1 MDYEIISRKDQDL
14 GRGFGL
20 LGAAAVMMLLT
31 WVVPAVAPVALAGYG
46 IYLLFMRSFRA
57 MAVALLGA
65 VGLWF
70 LAGLLGGLLW
80 WFGAAMAGF
89 GLFFL
94 IRGFR
99 GRYLTE

>member
-14 GRGFGL
+14 GRGIAL
-20 LGAAAVMMLLT
+20 LVASAVMVLLM

-46 IYLLFMRSFRA
+46 IYMLFLRRFRE
-57 MAVALLGA
+57 MAVTLVVA

-80 WFGAAMAGF
+80 LFGVAMAGF

>member
-1 MDYEIISRKDQDL
+1 MDYEIIRRKDQDV
-14 GRGFGL
+14 GRGIAL
-20 LGAAAVMMLLT
+20 LVAAAGMVLLT

-46 IYLLFMRSFRA
+46 IYLMFMRRFRE
-57 MAVALLGA
+57 MAVALLVA

-99 GRYLTE
+99 GRYLVE

>member
-1 MDYEIISRKDQDL
+1 MDFEITSRKDQDL
-14 GRGFGL
+14 GRGIAL
-20 LGAAAVMMLLT
+20 LVASAVMVLLT
-31 WVVPAVAPVALAGYG
+31 WVVPAVAPLALAGYG
-46 IYLLFMRSFRA
+46 IYLLFMRRFRE
-57 MAVALLGA
+57 MTVTLVVA

-80 WFGAAMAGF
+80 LFGVAMAGF

>member
-1 MDYEIISRKDQDL
+1 MDYEITSRKNQDL
-14 GRGFGL
+14 GRGIAL
-20 LGAAAVMMLLT
+20 LVASAVMVLLT
-31 WVVPAVAPVALAGYG
+31 WVVPAVAPLALAGYG

-57 MAVALLGA
+57 MAVTLVVA

-70 LAGLLGGLLW
+70 LSGLLGGLLW
-80 WFGAAMAGF
+80 LFGVAMAGF